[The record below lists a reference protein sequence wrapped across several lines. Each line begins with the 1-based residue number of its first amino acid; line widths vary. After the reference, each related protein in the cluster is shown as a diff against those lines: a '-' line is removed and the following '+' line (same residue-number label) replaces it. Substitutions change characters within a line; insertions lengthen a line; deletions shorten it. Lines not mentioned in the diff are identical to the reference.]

1 MSQALE
7 LTEQSAQPA
16 TAAEALD
23 RGPAA
28 DRSRI
33 LPSDFA
39 ALLRSQLADTT
50 NEVIAEIRRA
60 IPEYNR
66 PEDSAYDQV
75 LRLSADM
82 LFTGFLDTIADPE
95 ATTAQ
100 RDETCRA
107 LGHFEAVEGRSLD
120 HLQAAYRIAFHIA
133 WRRTVIIAEREN
145 VPTAVVSATV
155 DAMLVYLDEAVAQA
169 RLGHQQAAGHADL
182 RRREER
188 RRLLHLIL
196 QQPAVVPEAIE
207 ELAKTACWWPL
218 PAEATLIA
226 VHPEAQCTRAA
237 LDGDVLVDLDSGE
250 PCLLV
255 PGPMNAARES
265 MLRAA
270 LSDASCVL
278 GLTLPLERATH
289 SLRWARRVLA
299 LAEEGIIRD
308 GSLIPCETHLMTMWL
323 LSDPPLV
330 EELTRRHLEPLRD
343 MSDGHRRRL
352 IETLA
357 EAVTTRSTAVEI
369 GERLKIH
376 PQTVRYRLRQLE
388 GYMGDS
394 LDDPDTRF
402 SLDATLRAAALRR
415 RRHLGRRGTPGAD

>member
-7 LTEQSAQPA
+7 LFEP
-16 TAAEALD
+16 
-23 RGPAA
+23 
-28 DRSRI
+28 DRSQMDPAR
-33 LPSDFA
+33 FA
-39 ALLRSQLADTT
+39 GLLRAQLA
-50 NEVIAEIRRA
+50 EVTHEVVTQIRRV

-75 LRLSADM
+75 LRLSAEM
-82 LFTGFLDTIADPE
+82 LFTGFLEALTDPG
-95 ATTAQ
+95 AAPTR

-120 HLQAAYRIAFHIA
+120 HLQAAFRIAFHIA
-133 WRRTVIIAEREN
+133 WRRTVITAERES
-145 VPTAVVSATV
+145 VPTSVVSTTV
-155 DAMLVYLDEAVAQA
+155 EAMLVYLDEAVAQT
-169 RLGHQQAAGHADL
+169 RLGHQQATGHADL

-188 RRLLHLIL
+188 RQLLHLIL

-207 ELAKTACWWPL
+207 ELARTACWWPL
-218 PAEATLIA
+218 PAEATLVA
-226 VHPEAQCTRAA
+226 VHPEAHCTRAA
-237 LDGDVLVDLDSGE
+237 LDSDVLCDLDSGG

-255 PGPMNAARES
+255 PGPMTAARAS

-270 LSDASCVL
+270 LSDASSVL
-278 GLTLPLERATH
+278 GLTLPLEKATH
-289 SLRWARRVLA
+289 SLRWARRVLD

-308 GSLIPCETHLMTMWL
+308 GSLIPCQDHLMTMWL
-323 LSDPPLV
+323 LSDPALI
-330 EELTRRHLEPLRD
+330 EELTRRHLDPLRD

-357 EAVTTRSTAVEI
+357 ETVTTRSTAVEI
-369 GERLKIH
+369 GERLKVH

-388 GYMGDS
+388 GYLGDG

-402 SLDATLRAAALRR
+402 SLDVTLRAAGLRR
-415 RRHLGRRGTPGAD
+415 RRHLGRRGTPGG